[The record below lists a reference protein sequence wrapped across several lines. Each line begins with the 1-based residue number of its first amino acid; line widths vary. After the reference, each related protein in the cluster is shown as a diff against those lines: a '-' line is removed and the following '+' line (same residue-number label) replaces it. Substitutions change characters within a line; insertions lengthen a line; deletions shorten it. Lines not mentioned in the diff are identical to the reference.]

1 MPRAPLAAP
10 LSPLPASLPAARAHL
25 ARPLARFAALTA
37 CALTLVACG
46 GRASAPSLPPPLPPP
61 EAGRAVPPAWQA
73 PPQQPAPPG
82 QAGPAPAPATNDPRE
97 ADVPALLG
105 ATLSVLQQNRDEEA
119 AAAAIVP
126 YLHKSLLDAS
136 GARLTTDVRS
146 FSFKKAHGSA
156 GLYGV
161 PVTITRV
168 RPSAVTAIG
177 FGPTGEQGRSIDY
190 FVAKRPGVNG
200 MPAPVTVFFPAG
212 GGPPKVAYLGSL

>member
-1 MPRAPLAAP
+1 MHSAPPPSCRQHVLAP
-10 LSPLPASLPAARAHL
+10 VHHAR
-25 ARPLARFAALTA
+25 RAALTT
-37 CALTLVACG
+37 CALTALALAACG
-46 GRASAPSLPPPLPPP
+46 GRAAAPTLPPP
-61 EAGRAVPPAWQA
+61 EAGRPVPPAWQGA
-73 PPQQPAPPG
+73 PQQPGQPG
-82 QAGPAPAPATNDPRE
+82 QPGPAPATGDPRE

-105 ATLSVLQQNRDEEA
+105 ATLTVLQKYRDEEA

-156 GLYGV
+156 GLYSV

>member
-1 MPRAPLAAP
+1 MPRAPL
-10 LSPLPASLPAARAHL
+10 PATHTRL
-25 ARPLARFAALTA
+25 ARLLAPRFAALAT
-37 CALTLVACG
+37 CALGVTLIGCG
-46 GRASAPSLPPPLPPP
+46 SRASAPELPRP
-61 EAGRAVPPAWQA
+61 EPGRPVAASPYA
-73 PPQQPAPPG
+73 QPAAPYAQPAQPWQTAQPAQPAQPPTG
-82 QAGPAPAPATNDPRE
+82 NDPRE
-97 ADVPALLG
+97 ANVPALL
-105 ATLSVLQQNRDEEA
+105 ASTLSVLQQNRDEEA

-126 YLHKSLLDAS
+126 YLHKSLLDAT

-156 GLYGV
+156 GLYAV
-161 PVTITRV
+161 PVNITRV

-177 FGPTGEQGRSIDY
+177 YGPTGEQGRSVDY